1 MKQALTI
8 DEATI
13 LTGRSRRAIYYWI
26 EHGHLSYES
35 RYINAKELL
44 EVERL
49 MRQRRGR
56 PRKPAKVA
64 QAV

>member
-1 MKQALTI
+1 MKQALTV
-8 DEATI
+8 DEATV

-26 EHGHLSYES
+26 ENGHLSYES

-56 PRKPAKVA
+56 PRKLANTA
-64 QAV
+64 QRN